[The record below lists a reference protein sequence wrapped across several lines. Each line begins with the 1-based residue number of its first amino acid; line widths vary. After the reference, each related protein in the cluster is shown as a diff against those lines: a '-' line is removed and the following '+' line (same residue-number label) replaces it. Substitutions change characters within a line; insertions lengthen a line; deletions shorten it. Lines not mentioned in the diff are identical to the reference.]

1 MSVDE
6 QQRLAESASIAYEQ
20 GIGLFCARRPDDQK
34 MIWFSE
40 VPGNVQSDYY
50 LTHDLNPRMFSFN
63 SHVGACPDCDGLGEI
78 ELTGNLDFDED
89 ADLDSPWFFGLVRHA
104 KGKG

>member
-1 MSVDE
+1 
-6 QQRLAESASIAYEQ
+6 
-20 GIGLFCARRPDDQK
+20 

-89 ADLDSPWFFGLVRHA
+89 ADLDSLVFRTCKTCDGERLKPEYRSVLIRQRISSNSA
-104 KGKG
+104 NCG